1 MKKILYVI
9 STMALLLC
17 ACSKD
22 EKEEMPIEIPTLSP
36 IEQFLEGNNLNP
48 TQREN
53 INSIGKLID
62 LNQHRIVLGER
73 NHKAWISKFDANG
86 KEVCSSD
93 FNPISPWKYS
103 FFNSTSFLYTDNR
116 YLFVRGLCSNSLD
129 LGSENLKEFAS
140 IIDVNTCNL
149 LDMFDAP
156 SSNNNF
162 NYHVESSNGRYLIIR
177 SNIGIGNTFYVVGNL
192 GKILYTREWGNNEES
207 FFESY
212 YNKDIMIFLED
223 EVVAPVISN
232 DEYFKPYKI
241 VNLKNWELIKE
252 FDKEELKPQGDYF
265 GQENIVYSVDT
276 TYLDGNN
283 IKYVYSEKKIE
294 SDPIS
299 GVKQDR
305 LLNKYYY
312 NIDIDNYKVTYMGK
326 VD

>member
-1 MKKILYVI
+1 MKKILYAI
-9 STMALLLC
+9 SMMALLLS
-17 ACSKD
+17 ACSED
-22 EKEEMPIEIPTLSP
+22 EKEAMPIEIPTLSS

-53 INSIGKLID
+53 INSIGKLIE

-116 YLFVRGLCSNSLD
+116 YLFVRGFCSNSLD

-156 SSNNNF
+156 SSNNIF

-177 SNIGIGNTFYVVGNL
+177 SNIEIGNTFYVVGDL

-207 FFESY
+207 FLGSY

-283 IKYVYSEKKIE
+283 IKYVYSEMKRE